1 MPRLAGIVAA
11 PQTTAIDFFVSVPL
25 DLMNSMYFTHLAKD
39 HEGLEGWATETRK
52 NMAPELL
59 AEFDFLYDFPFGE
72 PGLLGTLGDMLWN
85 QPQTWASIDALLDY
99 VRNLPAGIGTP
110 ESGLGIEGLAFNVT
124 NCDIAW
130 PDLNNLTNEQLV
142 SELEAR
148 GLEVAPILALLER
161 PEELRER
168 MAIVIERVY
177 NEHYKP
183 DLPRRLPCLERSV
196 AAYKGTV
203 TMDNIIDTLKQ
214 ISGRDHICIE
224 PDGVCAGP
232 WKRLQFAPSLDM
244 GPYMS
249 CAVIGSTH
257 WMFYPCESRF
267 VSGDVAL
274 DESVRMARLYK
285 ALSDEQRLRILE
297 ILREREMYAQEIVDR
312 TGLHQSMVSRHLGF
326 LKAVGLVHSRRDGT
340 MKFFSLNTD
349 IRKQLARTLELFPE
363 GDSR

>member
-1 MPRLAGIVAA
+1 MPRLAGIAA
-11 PQTTAIDFFVSVPL
+11 TPQTTTIDFVASVPL
-25 DLMNSMYFTHLAKD
+25 DLTNSMYFTHLAKD
-39 HEGLEGWATETRK
+39 HDGLEGWPTETRK
-52 NMAPELL
+52 NMDPELL

-85 QPQTWASIDALLDY
+85 QPQTWGGIEALLDY
-99 VRNLPAGIGTP
+99 VRNLPLGIGTP
-110 ESGLGIEGLAFNVT
+110 EGGFGVEGLAFNVT
-124 NCDIAW
+124 NCHIAW
-130 PDLNNLTNEQLV
+130 PDLNNLTREQLV
-142 SELEAR
+142 AELEAR
-148 GLEVAPILALLER
+148 GVEVAPVLALLER

-168 MAIVIERVY
+168 MARVIERVY
-177 NEHYKP
+177 NEHYKA

-196 AAYKGTV
+196 AAHKGTV
-203 TMDNIIDTLKQ
+203 TMANVIETLKQ
-214 ISGRDHICIE
+214 ISGRDNVCLE
-224 PDGVCAGP
+224 PDGACPGP
-232 WKRLQFAPSLDM
+232 WNRLYFAPSLDM

-267 VSGDVAL
+267 VTGDDAL

-326 LKAVGLVHSRRDGT
+326 LQAVGLLRSRREGT

-363 GDSR
+363 GGSR

>member
-1 MPRLAGIVAA
+1 MPRLSGIITA
-11 PQTTAIDFFVSVPL
+11 TTTTTVEFIVSVPL

-39 HEGLEGWATETRK
+39 HEGLEGWRADTRK
-52 NMAPELL
+52 NMDPELL

-85 QPQTWASIDALLDY
+85 QPQTWPGIDAFLDY
-99 VRNLPAGIGTP
+99 VRNLPLGIGTP
-110 ESGLGIEGLAFNVT
+110 EGGLGVEGLAFNVT
-124 NCDIAW
+124 NCDINW
-130 PDLNNLTNEQLV
+130 PDVNNLTRRDLV
-142 SELEAR
+142 AELESR
-148 GLEVAPILALLER
+148 GVEVAPVLALLER

-168 MAIVIERVY
+168 MARVIERVY
-177 NEHYKP
+177 NEHYKA
-183 DLPRRLPCLERSV
+183 DLPRRLACMERSV
-196 AAYKGTV
+196 AAHQDSV
-203 TMDNIIDTLKQ
+203 TAANVIDALKQ
-214 ISGRDHICIE
+214 ISGRDHVCLE

-232 WKRLQFAPSLDM
+232 WKQLRFAPSLDM

-257 WMFYPCESRF
+257 GMFYPCESRF
-267 VSGDVAL
+267 VTGDEAL
-274 DESVRMARLYK
+274 DESVRMARIYK
-285 ALSDEQRLRILE
+285 ALSDEQRLRILS

-326 LKAVGLVHSRRDGT
+326 LKAVGLVRSRREGT

-363 GDSR
+363 GGAQ